1 MTEQRWGP
9 LQVQPDGSAS
19 LIGVPYRI
27 TSEEFLEMYVNLG
40 QLIHSRV
47 TLPLQQSLTTHVFII
62 LIDPIN

>member
-9 LQVQPDGSAS
+9 LQVQPHESAS
-19 LIGVPYRI
+19 LIRVPYRI

-40 QLIHSRV
+40 QLIYSRV